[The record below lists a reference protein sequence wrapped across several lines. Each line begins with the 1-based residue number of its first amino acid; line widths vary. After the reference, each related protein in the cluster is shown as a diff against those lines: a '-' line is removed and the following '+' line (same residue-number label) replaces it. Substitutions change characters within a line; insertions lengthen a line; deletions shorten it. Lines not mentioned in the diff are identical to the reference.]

1 MIATL
6 PADSPVEPLP
16 MNIRE
21 AIAADAR
28 AIATVHVQSWQA
40 AYQGIVPATYL
51 QSLSI
56 EKREAIWR
64 ELLLKKAS
72 ETFVAENQG
81 VVQGW
86 INIGPSR
93 DADAHA
99 QTAEVWALYVDPMYW
114 AQGIGTAL
122 WTEAAMRFTQMGFAE
137 ATLWV
142 LRDNQRAIR
151 FYQAAGFRIDEG
163 KEQILDGGG
172 AKLVEIRLR
181 RHLGS

>member
-1 MIATL
+1 
-6 PADSPVEPLP
+6 

-21 AIAADAR
+21 ATLDDAR
-28 AIATVHVQSWQA
+28 AIATIHVQSWQA
-40 AYQGIVPATYL
+40 AYQGIIPASYL

-56 EKREAIWR
+56 ERREAIWC
-64 ELLLKKAS
+64 ELLLKRAS

-93 DADAHA
+93 DADAHP
-99 QTAEVWALYVDPMYW
+99 QTAEVWALYVDPRYW

-122 WTEAAMRFTQMGFAE
+122 WTEAAKRFSQMGFAK

-151 FYQAAGFRIDEG
+151 FYQAAGFQSEEG
-163 KEQILDGGG
+163 RQRSSEWGG
-172 AKLVEIRLR
+172 ATLIEIRLR
-181 RHLGS
+181 RQLGN